1 MADLT
6 LLLFGGGSVGLMAG
20 AAALRDRLAG
30 RQRLPY
36 RRRDGLLTAA
46 ERAFYGA
53 LCRAVE
59 ADWQV
64 FAQVRVADL
73 LTVPKETRNRQSFV
87 SRITSK
93 HVDFVLCDRQTLSPV
108 AALELDDSS
117 HQLANR
123 RQRDIFLDAAF
134 EAAGLPLLRVPV
146 RGSYDAAELHD
157 LIHGHLA
164 VAPQRPRRR
173 LPR

>member
-1 MADLT
+1 M
-6 LLLFGGGSVGLMAG
+6 S
-20 AAALRDRLAG
+20 
-30 RQRLPY
+30 
-36 RRRDGLLTAA
+36 LLTAA
-46 ERAFYGA
+46 ERAFYSA

-73 LTVPKETRNRQSFV
+73 LTVPRETRNRQSFV

-93 HVDFVLCDRQTLSPV
+93 HVDFVLCDRQTLTPV

-117 HQLANR
+117 HLLANR

-146 RGSYDAAELHD
+146 RGSYDAAELHA

-173 LPR
+173 LSR